1 MNQDDKLEAMCV
13 AMDTLGW
20 VNTRDNAERLLAAL
34 EKRGLTLYRAR
45 TNRNGM
51 HAATAT
57 RMTPQLA
64 ERMREYAR
72 EHKHM
77 TQAEIAAHFGVNPG
91 RVSEALS
98 GQR

>member
-1 MNQDDKLEAMCV
+1 MTQEDRLKALRV

-20 VNTRDNAERLLAAL
+20 VNTVDNAEQLLAAL
-34 EKRGLTLYRAR
+34 GKQGVTLYRAR

-51 HAATAT
+51 HGASATK
-57 RMTPQLA
+57 MTPQLA
-64 ERMREYAR
+64 ERIREYAR

-77 TQAEIAAHFGVNPG
+77 TQAEVAAHFNVNPG